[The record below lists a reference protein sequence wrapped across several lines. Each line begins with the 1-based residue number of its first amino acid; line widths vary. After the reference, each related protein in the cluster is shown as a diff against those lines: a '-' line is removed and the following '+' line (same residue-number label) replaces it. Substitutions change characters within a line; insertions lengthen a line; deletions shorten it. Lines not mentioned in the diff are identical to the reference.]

1 MAGLGTGMRIM
12 TSGTAEW
19 PEGFRE
25 RMEPLMKAALAEV
38 TAKGSGVDKV
48 IEAVEAHQ
56 LPAPDFR
63 AGGDEA

>member
-1 MAGLGTGMRIM
+1 
-12 TSGTAEW
+12 
-19 PEGFRE
+19 
-25 RMEPLMKAALAEV
+25 MEPLMKAALADV

-48 IEAVEAHQ
+48 IEAVEAYQ